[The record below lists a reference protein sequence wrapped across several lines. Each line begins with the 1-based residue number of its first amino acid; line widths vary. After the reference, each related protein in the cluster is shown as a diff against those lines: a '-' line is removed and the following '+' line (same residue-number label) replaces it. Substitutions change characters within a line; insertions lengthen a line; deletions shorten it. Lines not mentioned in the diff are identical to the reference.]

1 MDVRVLPYY
10 FVPQSDDPI
19 QQSDVKAEGTA
30 DGPYTVYYRPYSV
43 YAGPSGVDP
52 FIAKYQEEYKDY
64 VKKTYR
70 RVDTATAAYMNLIIE
85 QEGFDKKDPDVIQ
98 KVAAYIQSSA
108 TYNLAYDQNLDREPN
123 VALAFL
129 GAYKEGVCRHYAT
142 AATLLYRTLGFPA
155 RYAVGF
161 MTDVRGGQ
169 TTAVKGMDAHAW
181 VEVYVE
187 DFGWQCVEVTGSLAG
202 TDPGGTPGTGTGT
215 GTQPGGDPGTETLSE
230 PADTEAPTDPV
241 TEAPTETP
249 TEAPTDAPANN
260 ETSAPAA
267 TDAETDNAGGGCTSL
282 VGAGSLIL
290 LLAAALAALR
300 TQENTYDLLL
310 SGAAD
315 GLKLML
321 SLIPALILLLTAV
334 TMLRASGAIEA
345 ISQFLAP
352 VFSFFGIPPETAIL
366 ILVRPISGSA
376 ALAVGADLM
385 ANYGVD
391 SLVGRTAAVMLGST
405 ETTFYTVSVYFGAAG
420 IKKTRYTIPAALIAD
435 LTGFLVASLTVRLF
449 FR

>member
-1 MDVRVLPYY
+1 M
-10 FVPQSDDPI
+10 
-19 QQSDVKAEGTA
+19 T
-30 DGPYTVYYRPYSV
+30 
-43 YAGPSGVDP
+43 
-52 FIAKYQEEYKDY
+52 DY
-64 VKKTYR
+64 V
-70 RVDTATAAYMNLIIE
+70 V
-85 QEGFDKKDPDVIQ
+85 P
-98 KVAAYIQSSA
+98 
-108 TYNLAYDQNLDREPN
+108 
-123 VALAFL
+123 
-129 GAYKEGVCRHYAT
+129 
-142 AATLLYRTLGFPA
+142 
-155 RYAVGF
+155 
-161 MTDVRGGQ
+161 
-169 TTAVKGMDAHAW
+169 
-181 VEVYVE
+181 
-187 DFGWQCVEVTGSLAG
+187 
-202 TDPGGTPGTGTGT
+202 
-215 GTQPGGDPGTETLSE
+215 
-230 PADTEAPTDPV
+230 
-241 TEAPTETP
+241 
-249 TEAPTDAPANN
+249 
-260 ETSAPAA
+260 
-267 TDAETDNAGGGCTSL
+267 
-282 VGAGSLIL
+282 IL

-300 TQENTYDLLL
+300 KQENTYDLLL

-352 VFSFFGIPPETAIL
+352 VFSFFGITPETAIL

-435 LTGFLVASLTVRLF
+435 FTGFLVASLTVRLF